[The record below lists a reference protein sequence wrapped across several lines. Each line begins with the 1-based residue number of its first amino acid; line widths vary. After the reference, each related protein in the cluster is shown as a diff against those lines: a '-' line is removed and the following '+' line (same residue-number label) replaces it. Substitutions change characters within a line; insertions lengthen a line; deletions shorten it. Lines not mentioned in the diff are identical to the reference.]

1 MPAGQKKANMLPEYF
16 AVIGSVLASMGGIYY
31 AYLTFKGR
39 VKPNKVTWFF
49 WGAFPMIAF
58 AAQLSQGVGLI
69 AWATFVAGAPPVL
82 VLIGSFFSKEAY
94 WQTRKI
100 DYGFA
105 AAGFLSIIAWQ
116 VTHIPDIAL
125 TCALLADFL
134 VALPTLIKAYRFPET
149 ENGKAYGVSAFGFLL
164 AVLAVPEW
172 TYRNAAFVIY
182 LFLLNLCL
190 AVIAVRRPAAAGK
203 PE

>member
-1 MPAGQKKANMLPEYF
+1 MLPEYF
-16 AVIGSVLASMGGIYY
+16 AVIGSVLASTGGIYY

-58 AAQLSQGVGLI
+58 AAQLSEGVGLV

-82 VLIGSFFSKEAY
+82 VLAGSFFNKDAY
-94 WQTRKI
+94 WQTRPI

-105 AAGFLSIIAWQ
+105 AAGFLSVIAWQ
-116 VTHIPDIAL
+116 ATHIPDIAL
-125 TCALLADFL
+125 TCALLADLF
-134 VALPTLIKAYRFPET
+134 VALPTLIKTCRFPDT
-149 ENGKAYGVSAFGFLL
+149 ENWKAYGVSAFGFLL

-172 TYRNAAFVIY
+172 TYRNAAFVAY
-182 LFLLNLCL
+182 LFLLNLGL
-190 AVIAVRRPAAAGK
+190 AVLAARQPAAGTRTQ
-203 PE
+203 E

>member
-1 MPAGQKKANMLPEYF
+1 MLPEYF

-94 WQTRKI
+94 WQTRRI

-116 VTHIPDIAL
+116 VTLIPDIAL

-149 ENGKAYGVSAFGFLL
+149 ENGIAYGVSAFGFLI

-172 TYRNAAFVIY
+172 TYRNAAFVVY

-190 AVIAVRRPAAAGK
+190 AVLAARRSAAAGK
-203 PE
+203 LVS